1 MLPASPTTSSMAEAM
16 SQQHATAT
24 ACWFQESETQQ
35 PTTNNHQQPPTTTN
49 NQELPTNHPQPTSN
63 RQQATTNHPQYLNIV
78 NNSRAVAS
86 HMKSTQALIVE
97 AKQPYEVVEGSQVS
111 NGLGMGH
118 GWTKCCLVGE
128 VDGCKMLQNIANV
141 C

>member
-1 MLPASPTTSSMAEAM
+1 MPPADAPGIANNILNGRGDV
-16 SQQHATAT
+16 ATAT

-35 PTTNNHQQPPTTTN
+35 PTTN

-111 NGLGMGH
+111 SGLGMGH
-118 GWTKCCLVGE
+118 GWTKCCLVG
-128 VDGCKMLQNIANV
+128 GSWWLLNV
-141 C
+141 AKCC